1 MNKKIFHVIVVLL
14 NLLIVGLLLYLPYYL
29 FEGRLFLGGD
39 DTRFYYAYPT
49 GVLKSLA
56 FFSWNNI
63 SSLSYYIPN
72 HHSIPFLIVASI
84 FDAMLN
90 SKIHL
95 FYFLFSMPLV
105 LGFIYFQKFVRELIG
120 KEYLISFTTALIY
133 VLSPI
138 TVVSHISHFLTP
150 VWLIALV
157 PIISYYYIS
166 FIRRGRYIDIFKAV
180 TWSIFL
186 SIAYYA
192 IVWVTGVFLPILC
205 GMILTFIFVDNRLK
219 KKLKKSII
227 FVSFIISSQLFWLVP
242 FVMSLT
248 YRGETDL
255 GAKVISKGL
264 IDSFSPT
271 VLATAT
277 GNIIYPLLTFYH
289 RQIAFDYNWQLK
301 NVFINYFDHVLP
313 LSLIFVIILFLGIVK
328 HKQVLSGSKEKIF
341 IFFFIAFIAGLYFFT
356 VNIGFL
362 KYIFVYFGYIPG
374 FSVFRN
380 FTDKFSL
387 GYIFIYSS
395 FLSLCFY
402 IIKKSFSKFYIPL
415 LVATII
421 VVAIN
426 FIPAK
431 KIINSPLWT
440 TKNIYQ
446 TVTLPKEYLEFATD
460 VKSSIPS
467 TSNIIGYPQNI
478 AAYAV
483 ITEDNDRNAYIG
495 TSPFKFLTGVNDLS
509 GSLSY
514 PTVISDNIKESITK
528 RNYEDLLIILNQ
540 INVGY
545 VMVTNNIPEEVNN
558 SYLFD
563 KKYLKFQDKKLIAS
577 ITDRELIRS
586 ENGNY
591 VLYKLKNSPTIISS
605 TGNIYYKRINP
616 IKYKIEIKNLKTPQ
630 KLFFYDSYHPGWKIY
645 PSEKHYENTILS
657 NVTDFFYLI
666 KEPIFNNS
674 HQALLP
680 YGNEWTINPNTIKN
694 SLGESFY
701 KQNKDGSIDV
711 VLTLYFLPQSYLYL
725 GTAIT
730 LLGLLSGAIF
740 LIKNKKNEIN

>member
-1 MNKKIFHVIVVLL
+1 MNKKIFHVIVSLL
-14 NLLIVGLLLYLPYYL
+14 NLFIVGLLLYLPYYL

-39 DTRFYYAYPT
+39 DTRFYYAYPNE
-49 GVLKSLA
+49 VLKNLA

-72 HHSIPFLIVASI
+72 HHSIPFLFVASLL
-84 FDAMLN
+84 DAILN

-133 VLSPI
+133 ILSPI

-166 FIRRGRYIDIFKAV
+166 FIRRGKTVDIFKAII
-180 TWSIFL
+180 WSILF
-186 SIAYYA
+186 SFTYYA
-192 IVWVTGVFLPILC
+192 IVWVAGVFLPILC
-205 GMILTFIFVDNRLK
+205 GMIFTFIYVDNRLK
-219 KKLKKSII
+219 KNLKKSII
-227 FVSFIISSQLFWLVP
+227 FGLFIILSQLFWLLP

-264 IDSFSPT
+264 ADSFSPT

-289 RQIAFDYNWQLK
+289 RQIAFDFGWELK

-328 HKQVLSGSKEKIF
+328 HKQVLKGNKEKIF
-341 IFFFIAFIAGLYFFT
+341 FFSFITFIAALYFFT

-362 KYIFVYFGYIPG
+362 KYIFLLFGYIPG

-395 FLSLCFY
+395 FLSFCFY

-415 LVATII
+415 LFATII
-421 VVAIN
+421 VIAIN

-431 KIINSPLWT
+431 QIINSPLWT

-446 TVTLPKEYLEFATD
+446 TVSMPEEYLSFVKK
-460 VKSSIPS
+460 VKSIVPS
-467 TSNIIGYPQNI
+467 TANVIGFPQNI
-478 AAYAV
+478 AAYSV
-483 ITEDNDRNAYIG
+483 ITEDNGRNAYIG

-509 GSLSY
+509 GGYSY
-514 PTVISDNIKESITK
+514 PNAISDTIKEYITK
-528 RNYEDLLIILNQ
+528 KDFNNLLVILRQ

-545 VMVTNNIPEEVNN
+545 VMVTNNISQEVKN

-563 KKYLKFQDKKLIAS
+563 KKYLKFQDKELIAS

-591 VLYKLKNSPTIISS
+591 VLYKLKNPPSIISS
-605 TGNIYYKRINP
+605 TANIYYERINP
-616 IKYKIEIKNLKTPQ
+616 IKYKITLRNLSTSQ
-630 KLFFYDSYHPGWKIY
+630 NLLFYETYHPGWKIY
-645 PSEKHYENTILS
+645 PEQTNYENIIVNNFFDL
-657 NVTDFFYLI
+657 FYLI
-666 KEPIFNNS
+666 NKPSFDNS
-674 HQALLP
+674 HHVLSP
-680 YGNEWTINPNTIKN
+680 YGNQWTIEPGMIKN
-694 SLGESFY
+694 NFNKALY

-711 VLTLYFLPQSYLYL
+711 TLTLYFLPQSYFYL
-725 GTAIT
+725 GIVIT
-730 LLGLLSGAIF
+730 LFSLSISAMWF
-740 LIKNKKNEIN
+740 IKRKK